1 MGRGGSPFRSSQ
13 ECLEDPGDT
22 VDPDYGMVC
31 EELSAGTLV
40 VVRRCRGSCLESP
53 TRGWVC
59 DRTMMSLPLEGARK
73 PSGVGWYS
81 LDRLRRMAW
90 LGPDRYHL
98 QARRVLDDSTRARD
112 SLTLQDRAD
121 AGAARHAG
129 TSPQEGDT
137 GGGGRGTGVA
147 GPRVVFKISHV
158 KHQRTPVMRDPEL
171 RGSRDG
177 GGLHREEASQ

>member
-1 MGRGGSPFRSSQ
+1 MSVGWYSGTLEDPVSPFYSPFRPTPDG
-13 ECLEDPGDT
+13 LEGPGDT
-22 VDPDYGMVC
+22 VDPDYGMVR
-31 EELSAGTLV
+31 EELSARTSV
-40 VVRRCRGSCLESP
+40 VVRRCRGSYLESP

-121 AGAARHAG
+121 AGAVRHAG
-129 TSPQEGDT
+129 TSS
-137 GGGGRGTGVA
+137 GTGSV
-147 GPRVVFKISHV
+147 R
-158 KHQRTPVMRDPEL
+158 
-171 RGSRDG
+171 
-177 GGLHREEASQ
+177 